1 MASMKQAVIAIVGP
15 TASGKSAIALQ
26 IARAAKAKGKIIEII
41 SMDSALVYRG
51 MNIGTAKPSR
61 SELEEITHHG
71 IDITEPEVAYS
82 AAKFSKDAKQWLKE
96 IEARG
101 HIPLIVGGTMLYW
114 RALAHGLSEMP
125 AANPEIRFKLEQDAA
140 ERGWPAIHAELEKV
154 DPIAAARI
162 EMNDSQRIQR
172 ALEIYLSTG
181 KSMSAWQNESPT
193 TSGRSNDP
201 ISPDIPL
208 NFRLFSIEPSDRSV
222 LHERI
227 AKRFEIMMQEGFL
240 EEMKSLHQNPKLH
253 PDLPSMRAVGY
264 RQGWDYLDQKIN
276 FQEFQEQAIAATR
289 QLAKR
294 QLTWLRGIQDKQVID
309 PLNEDDLKKCEQD
322 ILAHYGIREF
332 N

>member
-1 MASMKQAVIAIVGP
+1 
-15 TASGKSAIALQ
+15 
-26 IARAAKAKGKIIEII
+26 
-41 SMDSALVYRG
+41 
-51 MNIGTAKPSR
+51 
-61 SELEEITHHG
+61 
-71 IDITEPEVAYS
+71 
-82 AAKFSKDAKQWLKE
+82 
-96 IEARG
+96 
-101 HIPLIVGGTMLYW
+101 
-114 RALAHGLSEMP
+114 
-125 AANPEIRFKLEQDAA
+125 
-140 ERGWPAIHAELEKV
+140 
-154 DPIAAARI
+154 
-162 EMNDSQRIQR
+162 
-172 ALEIYLSTG
+172 
-181 KSMSAWQNESPT
+181 
-193 TSGRSNDP
+193 
-201 ISPDIPL
+201 
-208 NFRLFSIEPSDRSV
+208 V